1 MSKGPKYEPKGI
13 MIISFSLY
21 SKQKGMSGLQE
32 DGMAGRGRIDG
43 GTSIRGDHRGGLPER
58 GRGRGVGRGGGINT
72 GGIIFKVSNTV

>member
-1 MSKGPKYEPKGI
+1 
-13 MIISFSLY
+13 
-21 SKQKGMSGLQE
+21 MSGLQE